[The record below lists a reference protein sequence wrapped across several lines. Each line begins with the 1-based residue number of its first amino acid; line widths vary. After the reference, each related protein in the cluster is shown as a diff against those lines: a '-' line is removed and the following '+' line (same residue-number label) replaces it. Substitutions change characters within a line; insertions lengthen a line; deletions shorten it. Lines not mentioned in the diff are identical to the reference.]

1 MDLNTENVP
10 SLVPPLRTEPD
21 QDARKAVAASRAAI
35 NAVLRNKSIRE
46 LMQQRFPIDTRD
58 ANRQELVL
66 LSHAKLGR
74 AHQRAYANPQGD
86 ASVRNTR
93 GLKAEDDGQYCNVEP
108 THEGFVASAAHEAE

>member
-58 ANRQELVL
+58 ANRQESLVR
-66 LSHAKLGR
+66 SQAKLGG
-74 AHQRAYANPQGD
+74 AHQRAFANPHRD
-86 ASVRNTR
+86 ASVRDTR
-93 GLKAEDDGQYCNVEP
+93 G
-108 THEGFVASAAHEAE
+108 

>member
-58 ANRQELVL
+58 AEPSLAI
-66 LSHAKLGR
+66 HAADEFSFRFARIRSRSDTIML
-74 AHQRAYANPQGD
+74 
-86 ASVRNTR
+86 
-93 GLKAEDDGQYCNVEP
+93 
-108 THEGFVASAAHEAE
+108 